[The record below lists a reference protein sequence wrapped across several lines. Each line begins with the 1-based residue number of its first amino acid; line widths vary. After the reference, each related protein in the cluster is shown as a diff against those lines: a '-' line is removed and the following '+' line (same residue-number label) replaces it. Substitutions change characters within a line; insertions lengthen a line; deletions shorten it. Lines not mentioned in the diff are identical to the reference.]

1 MSAAVLEALA
11 DRFGPSDAD
20 REEWLAARRQG
31 ITATEVRDLWLLDP
45 GRRVLAM
52 RELAEKKLGRRA
64 DSFSGNKYTAW
75 GKEREP
81 VIAELVRER
90 YGIEPES
97 RLVRAV
103 ENPRHLASP
112 DGIGSGLVAD
122 LVIAEIKT
130 AGKDIA
136 PGSPAFLTP
145 GYLAQMVWQMY
156 VVGATLCLFAY
167 EQRLGAGTDDDPFVP
182 GETGF
187 GWFSA
192 EEHEGLLAE
201 LLAIADEF
209 LAVLD
214 EMGAEAFVEADIDE
228 ELDTLA
234 VNVLR
239 GRELE
244 AEAKALK
251 EPAWKQLQAV
261 LDERG
266 VPFQQESVLARITY
280 TPGEETPVEVIDEVA
295 AVEADPGLWDE
306 MLQAAQESERIA
318 GVMAR
323 WAEHKAKFTRPGK
336 PSMGKSRLTVTAIK
350 KPKVNQEPAG

>member
-97 RLVRAV
+97 RLVRAA

-112 DGIGSGLVAD
+112 DGVGVGLDGA
-122 LVIAEIKT
+122 LVLDEIKT
-130 AGKDIA
+130 SGHDLDPDAA
-136 PGSPAFLTP
+136 HPNAFDKA

-156 VVGATLCLFAY
+156 VVGAALCLFAY
-167 EQRLGAGTDDDPFVP
+167 EHRLGSGTDDDPFVP
-182 GETGF
+182 GVTSF
-187 GWFSA
+187 RWFAA
-192 EEHEGLLAE
+192 EEHGGLLSE

-234 VNVLR
+234 VNVLL
-239 GRELE
+239 GREME
-244 AEAKALK
+244 AEAKGLK
-251 EPAWKQLQAV
+251 DPAWKALQETLIA
-261 LDERG
+261 RG
-266 VPFQQESVLARITY
+266 RAFQQESTLARITF
-280 TPGEETPVEVIDEVA
+280 TPGVA
-295 AVEADPGLWDE
+295 AETQEPDLDAAKAADPELFAEMEAISQRWKEHLAQFSKTQIKPGL
-306 MLQAAQESERIA
+306 
-318 GVMAR
+318 
-323 WAEHKAKFTRPGK
+323 P
-336 PSMGKSRLTVTAIK
+336 RLTVTQVK
-350 KPKVNQEPAG
+350 PPKPKR